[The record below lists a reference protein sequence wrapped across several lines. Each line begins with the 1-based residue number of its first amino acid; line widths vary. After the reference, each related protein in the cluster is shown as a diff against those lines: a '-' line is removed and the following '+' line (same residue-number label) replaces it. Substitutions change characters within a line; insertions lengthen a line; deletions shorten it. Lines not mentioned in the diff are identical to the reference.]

1 MLHVRACTAV
11 DRWQQRVCWR
21 MACGVLMSGIA
32 YVLGGI
38 SDTDR
43 LFSELGRL
51 QRVDANG
58 SEVDAPGT
66 RRKRVA
72 NDESDVSPLEL
83 ASLGTAERCITSV
96 DRFCMFI
103 TIPWEMT
110 ASALAFESVERM
122 LRPGVAMTSRLVPS
136 TTLLLSLCLR
146 FGGSQH
152 SECDMSGTL
161 RLLRGSLLHRCA
173 SPLRP
178 LLLLLVISWAAVCSR
193 DDGDQRRGAQGT
205 SLGAGSIQPPS
216 LSAVWNWA
224 GGVGGSPLPLALIAV
239 IVPVVQGPGGR

>member
-193 DDGDQRRGAQGT
+193 DDGDQRRGAQRHKFGGW
-205 SLGAGSIQPPS
+205 LHPAA
-216 LSAVWNWA
+216 LSVWNWA